1 MPLCYSKKN
10 QTAFGQE
17 LRTTQ
22 HRKPA
27 CILESVQNTR
37 EEKFKG
43 MGKDNVFHTSEC
55 VKRNEQ
61 EYRQSKVPFHGAA
74 DNTSR
79 VEIPQ
84 SA

>member
-1 MPLCYSKKN
+1 VLRWEKN
-10 QTAFGQE
+10 EIAFGQE
-17 LRTTQ
+17 LRKPQ
-22 HRKPA
+22 HRKTA

-43 MGKDNVFHTSEC
+43 MGKDDVFHTFEC
-55 VKRNEQ
+55 VKKKER

-79 VEIPQ
+79 AEIPQ

>member
-1 MPLCYSKKN
+1 MQKKN
-10 QTAFGQE
+10 QIASGQE

-22 HRKPA
+22 HRKTA
-27 CILESVQNTR
+27 FILESVQNTY

-43 MGKDNVFHTSEC
+43 MGKDDVFDTFEC

-79 VEIPQ
+79 VEIPH